1 MMASWFVPGLLS
13 DALNKLG
20 GPGDTVIA
28 IKVLAGIL
36 ATEGSA
42 AHRGRGGEA
51 IRCRLCGK
59 QDQGGE
65 TNFHVL
71 WQCSAHPKVVA
82 ARNDVADTI
91 TPSFAPW

>member
-1 MMASWFVPGLLS
+1 MRAEAGETIKGTKASELRCLKASRYSDMMASWFVPGLLS

-36 ATEGSA
+36 ATKGSTSA

-59 QDQGGE
+59 QDQ
-65 TNFHVL
+65 
-71 WQCSAHPKVVA
+71 
-82 ARNDVADTI
+82 
-91 TPSFAPW
+91 